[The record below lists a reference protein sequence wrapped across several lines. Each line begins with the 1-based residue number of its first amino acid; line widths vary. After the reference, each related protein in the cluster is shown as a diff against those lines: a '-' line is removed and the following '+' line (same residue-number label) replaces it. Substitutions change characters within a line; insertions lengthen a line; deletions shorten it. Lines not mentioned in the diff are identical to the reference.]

1 MPGPFRI
8 FVGGSELLGWTSATL
23 SRSKDELTGSLN
35 VDLFF
40 SYVPDKPVLT
50 SSAAGADIVVYV
62 GNNIAFYGSIDKRTG
77 GGKGGSDRLVAI
89 GPNEYTVRLTARGRA
104 KALVDSSHR
113 HPTTNML
120 QPTNTEVVDKLLEGS
135 NVQAEYLCQTIKLD
149 KVRFRDGALVVDE
162 LRRVAAENAHY
173 IYETRD
179 GKLRVTDDTGRVTGD
194 PLVLG
199 ENILRFTAEQAEDT
213 DRAEIRVKGQRTAK
227 DVWGEEA
234 ILNTIKTVSNGNSTN
249 KAPIIIQ
256 HYGDATEEA
265 LERRA
270 NFEANKRTAKSKTI
284 TVDVFHVQ
292 SNSAPWDIGTVHYVE
307 IPPEGVFDQFECTGL
322 TYTVNGQDTIETQLT
337 LSPLPATGVIGGTT
351 GLPALFASIA
361 DLASFSLARKAQL
374 GVTTQPGQY
383 PASWSGPL
391 LSIAD
396 PVSSVLSI
404 AVTAANLLDAQVVP
418 EGPPVQL
425 PSHLRGEQ

>member
-8 FVGGSELLGWTSATL
+8 FVGGQELLGFTSATL
-23 SRSKDELTGSLN
+23 SRSKDQLTGQLDI
-35 VDLFF
+35 DLFF
-40 SYVPDKPVLT
+40 GFVPGEPVLT
-50 SSAAGADIVVYV
+50 SSAAGAEIVVYV
-62 GNNIAFYGSIDKRTG
+62 AGNIAFYGSIDKRTG
-77 GGKGGSDRLVAI
+77 GSKSGSDRSVAI

-120 QPTNTEVVDKLLEGS
+120 QPTNTEVIDKLLEGS
-135 NVQAEYLCQTIKLD
+135 NVQADYLCQTIKLD

-179 GKLRVTDDTGRVTGD
+179 GKLRVTDDTGRTAGD
-194 PLVLG
+194 NLVLG
-199 ENILRFTAEQAEDT
+199 QNILRFTAEQSEDT

-234 ILNTIKTVSNGNSTN
+234 VLNTMKTVSNGNSTN

-270 NFEANKRTAKSKTI
+270 NFEANKRMAGSKTV

-292 SNSAPWDIGTVHYVE
+292 SDTSPWDIGTTHYVE
-307 IPPEGVFDQFECTGL
+307 IPPEGIFDQFECTGL
-322 TYTVNGQDTIETQLT
+322 KYTVTASDTLETQLT
-337 LSPLPATGVIGGTT
+337 LSPLPSTGVVGGTT
-351 GLPALFASIA
+351 GLPALFSSLA
-361 DLASFSLARKAQL
+361 DLAAFSASRKAQL
-374 GVTTQPGQY
+374 GVKTQPGQY
-383 PASWSGPL
+383 PASWTGPN

-396 PVSSVLSI
+396 PLTSVLDI
-404 AVTAANLLDAQVVP
+404 AAKAINLLDLQVVP
-418 EGPPVQL
+418 EGPPAKL
-425 PSHLRGEQ
+425 PSHLAEE